1 MERVREGQRGIKF
14 SDRRAP
20 NQQEEKE
27 EEREEEGYKTVR
39 VNWATTQTGGVGE
52 EGGLW

>member
-20 NQQEEKE
+20 NQQEQEEK
-27 EEREEEGYKTVR
+27 EEREEEGAQ
-39 VNWATTQTGGVGE
+39 NS
-52 EGGLW
+52 EGQLGNHSDRGSG

>member
-27 EEREEEGYKTVR
+27 EEREEEGVQ
-39 VNWATTQTGGVGE
+39 NS
-52 EGGLW
+52 EGQLGNHSDRGSG

>member
-1 MERVREGQRGIKF
+1 MERVRGGQRGIKF

-27 EEREEEGYKTVR
+27 EEEEEEGVQ
-39 VNWATTQTGGVGE
+39 NS
-52 EGGLW
+52 EGQLGNHSDRGSG

>member
-1 MERVREGQRGIKF
+1 MERVRGGQRGIKF

-27 EEREEEGYKTVR
+27 EEREEEGVQ
-39 VNWATTQTGGVGE
+39 NS
-52 EGGLW
+52 EGQLGNHSDRGSG